1 MSGPAPGALSQLE
14 DGRWAES
21 LLAGLACLAVVW
33 PVTTLLQDN
42 GWLWDGAAMVLVVAL
57 VGAALRTLGIG
68 PTLVVLCQ
76 LAAALAGLTATY
88 LADTLRWSWLP
99 TGETVLQAGTLL
111 QEAGQVLQH
120 YAAPAPTTPGVV
132 FLIVTLLT
140 LTAISVDSI
149 AVGTRAPALAGAPL
163 AAVFLVSV
171 SNSGQAMAPQY
182 FLAAGLAWLA
192 LLAQQGDRAVREW
205 ASADQHAVGSGPA
218 GTAPRGHRRTAR
230 VLGVSTVVVA
240 LLGASLL
247 PHLPPTFFSE
257 GLARN
262 PDARTVGGGTAS
274 VGFTT
279 TMDPTQDLHNR
290 SEEPV
295 LVYRTNAVQ
304 ADVLRVT
311 ASSLYEDHRWR
322 PPEYLGRPG
331 QQEPDLFTA
340 QLWQQREERDDLPVT
355 PRQLVVENNRL
366 ETPHL
371 ALPFPYTSLEIDSDW
386 TYSLESG
393 EIRVEDQVE
402 GYSATYLQL
411 GSYRRLPE
419 DVGGG
424 LQEEVPDRYLQVPE
438 EAEPAL
444 RELAE
449 QVIPQDADSALE
461 VAAAIQEHL
470 RGARY
475 RYDLELAPGV
485 NDASDPITHFLE
497 TRQGYC
503 VQFATAMVMLARLEG
518 IPARMAI
525 GFLPGTLQE
534 DGSREVLAS
543 DAHTWPE
550 LAIDG
555 LGWTRFE
562 PTPGSRTALA
572 PIHTVADPG
581 EQAAEVP
588 PDEALPEPTLPPD
601 ELAGGT
607 TSEDTGILAD
617 LGPILV
623 RALLVAAVLALLLAL
638 VPWAGRRW
646 REAGLREAEDYP
658 ARIEGEWL
666 WLTRSLEDLGIAPPE
681 PRSPRAMGR
690 HLRDRTV
697 LDRREDEALVRAA
710 RTLEA
715 SRYGRP
721 LPEPEQQP
729 VQRQMHRDVRTV
741 VSGVQRDLPWNIR
754 TQARLLPRSAWR
766 QLGRL
771 LRRPGQRADQPA
783 ASAPVHAERRG

>member
-1 MSGPAPGALSQLE
+1 MTAPAPAAVSRLE

-33 PVTTLLQDN
+33 PLTSLLQDN
-42 GWLWDGAAMVLVVAL
+42 GWLWDGAAMVLVVSL
-57 VGAALRTLGIG
+57 VGAVLRTLGAG

-76 LAAALAGLTATY
+76 LLAALTGLTATY
-88 LADTLRWSWLP
+88 LGDTLRWAWLP
-99 TGETVLQAGTLL
+99 TGDTVLRAGTLL
-111 QEAGQVLQH
+111 QESGQVLQH

-132 FLIVTLLT
+132 FLVVTLLT

-149 AVGTRAPALAGAPL
+149 AVGARAPALAGGPL

-205 ASADQHAVGSGPA
+205 ASADQHALGSGPA

-230 VLGVSTVVVA
+230 VLGVSTVLVA
-240 LLGASLL
+240 LLGASVL

-311 ASSLYEDHRWR
+311 ASSVYEDDRWQ
-322 PPEYLGRPG
+322 PPEEDTLPVEAGSGLP
-331 QQEPDLFTA
+331 TA
-340 QLWQQREERDDLPVT
+340 ELWQRRAEADELPVT

-366 ETPHL
+366 ESPHL
-371 ALPFPYTSLEIDSDW
+371 AVPFPFTGLEIDEPW
-386 TYSLESG
+386 QLNPGPEAV
-393 EIRVEDQVE
+393 RVEGQVDT
-402 GYSATYLQL
+402 YSATYLQL
-411 GSYRRLPE
+411 GSYQRLPD

-424 LQEEVPDRYLQVPE
+424 LQEDLPDRYLHVPDD
-438 EAEPAL
+438 AQPAL
-444 RELAE
+444 AALAE
-449 QVIPQDADSALE
+449 QVVPQGAGSTLE

-470 RGARY
+470 RSAQY

-485 NDASDPITHFLE
+485 ADASDPITHFLD

-550 LAIDG
+550 LLIDG

-572 PIHTVADPG
+572 PIHTVDEQG
-581 EQAAEVP
+581 EQAPEVP
-588 PDEALPEPTLPPD
+588 EDGALPEPTLPAE

-607 TSEDTGILAD
+607 TDEDTGILAD
-617 LGPILV
+617 LGPVLL

-638 VPWAGRRW
+638 VPWAARRW
-646 REAGLREAEDYP
+646 REAGLREAHDYP

-666 WLTRSLEDLGIAPPE
+666 WLTRSLEDMGVAPPE
-681 PRSPRAMGR
+681 PRSPRAMGK
-690 HLRDRTV
+690 HLSDRTL
-697 LDRREDEALVRAA
+697 LDRREHEALVRAA

-729 VQRQMHRDVRTV
+729 AQRQMHRDVRTV
-741 VSGVQRDLPWNIR
+741 VAGVERDLPWNIR

-766 QLGRL
+766 QLRSLLGRTD
-771 LRRPGQRADQPA
+771 RRESSTA
-783 ASAPVHAERRG
+783 ASATAGAERRG